1 VKKNQRA
8 SAGIALFSEVSLAQ
22 FRKTREEAVVA
33 FQATRFRNCQTVLVF
48 PFLVVVVVAAD
59 EISQH
64 AFDTRRKGSWN
75 ARWEL

>member
-1 VKKNQRA
+1 
-8 SAGIALFSEVSLAQ
+8 
-22 FRKTREEAVVA
+22 
-33 FQATRFRNCQTVLVF
+33 VF
-48 PFLVVVVVAAD
+48 PFLLLLLVVAAD